1 MEQVWR
7 RGEFEISTERA
18 RLDFAVLHDFL
29 SRQSYW
35 ARGRSL
41 DLIKR
46 SVDNSLPFGLYKSGR
61 QIGFARVV
69 TDRATFAWLADVF
82 VLAEF
87 RGQGLAKWMVEVIL
101 AHPELQNLR
110 RWVLATRD
118 AHELYR
124 RFGFEALAQPDRW
137 LERFDPRQGPSGLDS
152 SEPAAAGAGV
162 EGAGA
167 AEEGRV

>member
-18 RLDFAVLHDFL
+18 RLDFDVLHDFL
-29 SRQSYW
+29 SRRSYW

-46 SVDNSLPFGLYKSGR
+46 SIEHSLPFGLYKDGQ

-69 TDRATFAWLADVF
+69 TDYATFAWLADVF

-87 RGQGLAKWMVEVIL
+87 RAQGLAQWLIEVIST
-101 AHPELQNLR
+101 HPALQGLR

-124 RFGFEALAQPDRW
+124 RFGFTELAQCDRW
-137 LERFDPRQGPSGLDS
+137 MEKFDPTQGENGLS
-152 SEPAAAGAGV
+152 
-162 EGAGA
+162 
-167 AEEGRV
+167 